1 MTHEGRRWGGRVTD
15 GRFWLPN
22 RLVQLADEVFEVLQA
37 TFADLPEVLPE
48 GNLQLLLQV
57 GVFSHEHLYHHA
69 KCLAVL
75 TVHLETRGIRVNK
88 KYRGS
93 TCTN

>member
-1 MTHEGRRWGGRVTD
+1 MTRQGRRWGGRVTD
-15 GRFWLPN
+15 RRFWLPDCF
-22 RLVQLADEVFEVLQA
+22 VQLADEVFEVFQA

-57 GVFSHEHLYHHA
+57 GVFSHQHLYHHT

-75 TVHLETRGIRVNK
+75 TVHLSK
-88 KYRGS
+88 KKKKHRCF
-93 TCTN
+93 T